1 VGGHS
6 LHRHTDLLRRDG
18 KLRERGMVE
27 ALTILATG
35 AVLFIGLPAYLTR
48 SLSDKEQPD
57 AGPQLGD

>member
-1 VGGHS
+1 
-6 LHRHTDLLRRDG
+6 
-18 KLRERGMVE
+18 MVE